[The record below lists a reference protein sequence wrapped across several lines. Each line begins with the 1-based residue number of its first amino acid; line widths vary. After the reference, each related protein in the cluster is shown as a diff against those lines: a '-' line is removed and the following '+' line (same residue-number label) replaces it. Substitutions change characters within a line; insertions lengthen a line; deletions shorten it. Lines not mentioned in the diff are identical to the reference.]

1 MVWKFF
7 ILTKLK
13 KGAKMDHSSYCQK
26 LHEFFEQ
33 FPDRFQCHILP
44 PNRIQIKNSIG
55 GRNCVVLVLNL
66 TEMTID
72 ISLIDKCLATGNEIV
87 ANVLKFAKL
96 NGFRKCSLLDESTIE
111 IDFATEDG
119 TKLSHEGLFLSL
131 KQIELLVNAQTWY
144 GKFGFKSKLFT
155 ENGILPKINAE
166 IHKPYIESIATLI
179 AKLSS
184 IGYSDIHSV
193 QQFFDSKLTQ
203 FSTVGMFNEMDPI
216 KEIVSK
222 LKSFL
227 KQNSSAVYP
236 IADKPRI
243 LVIADFIDITMKLV
257 ILNIEDFDEIINVF
271 KYADELMMKYIYPE
285 VEFELDMKD
294 IDIDAA
300 GKLVLRGGRKRA
312 AKTKRRRQRQ
322 RRRKQR
328 TAKFVSFF

>member
-33 FPDRFQCHILP
+33 SPDRFQCHILP
-44 PNRIQIKNSIG
+44 HNRIQIKNSIG

-96 NGFRKCSLLDESTIE
+96 NGFKKCSLLDESTIE

-119 TKLSHEGLFLSL
+119 TKSPHEGLFLSL
-131 KQIELLVNAQTWY
+131 KQIELLANAQTWY
-144 GKFGFKSKLFT
+144 GKFGFKSKIFT

-193 QQFFDSKLTQ
+193 QQFFDSKWSQLL
-203 FSTVGMFNEMDPI
+203 TVGMFNEMDPI
-216 KEIVSK
+216 KETVSK
-222 LKSFL
+222 LKGYL

-257 ILNIEDFDEIINVF
+257 LLNIEDFDQIINVF

-294 IDIDAA
+294 IDI
-300 GKLVLRGGRKRA
+300 RGGRKRA
-312 AKTKRRRQRQ
+312 AKTKRRRRQ